1 MTVFNIE
8 LFGTDADWFC
18 SLSNSD
24 KFTWIKGNTN
34 QTDDTLINEFLAS
47 PIKNKKEYCF
57 ECRGKKEKVSISK
70 IVENGNISLGNA
82 KKVKKSSQRD

>member
-1 MTVFNIE
+1 MTVFNVE

-24 KFTWIKGNTN
+24 KFNWIKENTN
-34 QTDDTLINEFLAS
+34 QVDDKLINEFLAS
-47 PIKNKKEYCF
+47 PIKNNKEYCF
-57 ECRGKKEKVSISK
+57 QCRDKKEKVSISK

-82 KKVKKSSQRD
+82 KKVKKGS